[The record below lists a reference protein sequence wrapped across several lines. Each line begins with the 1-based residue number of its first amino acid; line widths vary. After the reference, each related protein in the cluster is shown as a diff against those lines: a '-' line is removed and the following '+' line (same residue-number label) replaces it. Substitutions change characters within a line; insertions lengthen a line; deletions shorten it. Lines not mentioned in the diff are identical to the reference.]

1 MLKKQAMIIL
11 YIPFSRDEAGDLP
24 SGAALW
30 KTNHRVSSQE
40 RLKVIYHQDDY
51 SPDLIS
57 PESKVYI
64 LAHGYEEKPTVVAN
78 CAEASQAIFLDM
90 ETVTKRFEYDLL
102 VIAPFITTVHTYFC
116 GSQKN
121 NYERAST
128 FQTQWLRSEQ
138 APIHYYA
145 GNLATPDRNGFFWAQ
160 SNSEYVPLTRCCHT
174 LNPTSI
180 EEEGPKRRNIKMEKI
195 SAMFA
200 HHYEKKRESFFTQ
213 TKENRQDLI
222 ALYRNSD
229 ESIPVLPENCSL

>member
-1 MLKKQAMIIL
+1 MIIL
-11 YIPFSRDEAGDLP
+11 YIPFSREEAGDLP
-24 SGAALW
+24 SGVALW
-30 KTNHRVSSQE
+30 KTNHRISSQE
-40 RLKVIYHQDDY
+40 LLKVIYHQDDY

-57 PESKVYI
+57 SESTVYI

-78 CAEASQAIFLDM
+78 CAEASKAIFLDM
-90 ETVTKRFEYDLL
+90 ETVTKRFEYDLF
-102 VIAPFITTVHTYFC
+102 VIAPCITTVHTYFC

-138 APIHYYA
+138 ASIHYYA

-160 SNSEYVPLTRCCHT
+160 ANSEYVPLTRCRHT

-180 EEEGPKRRNIKMEKI
+180 EEEAPKRRNIKMEKM

-200 HHYEKKRESFFTQ
+200 RRHEKKRESFFTQ
-213 TKENRQDLI
+213 AKENRQDLI
-222 ALYRNSD
+222 ALYRNID
-229 ESIPVLPENCSL
+229 ESTPPVSCSL

>member
-1 MLKKQAMIIL
+1 MIIL

-24 SGAALW
+24 SGVALW
-30 KTNHRVSSQE
+30 KTNHRISSQE

-64 LAHGYEEKPTVVAN
+64 VAHGYEEKPTVVAN
-78 CAEASQAIFLDM
+78 CAEASKAIFLDM

-102 VIAPFITTVHTYFC
+102 VIAPCIATVHTYFC

-138 APIHYYA
+138 APIYYYA
-145 GNLATPDRNGFFWAQ
+145 GNLAAPDRNGFFWAQ
-160 SNSEYVPLTRCCHT
+160 SDSEYVPLTRCCHT
-174 LNPTSI
+174 LTSTSLD
-180 EEEGPKRRNIKMEKI
+180 EEEAPKRDNIKMEKM
-195 SAMFA
+195 SAMSA
-200 HHYEKKRESFFTQ
+200 HRHEKKRENFFTQ
-213 TKENRQDLI
+213 AKKNRQDLI
-222 ALYRNSD
+222 ALYRNID
-229 ESIPVLPENCSL
+229 ESTPPVSCSL